1 MTPRVSI
8 VIPTIRR
15 AAGALAA
22 ARSALAQECDAR
34 FEIVLVDND
43 PAGGA
48 LEQLHHFADRANR
61 HVTIVHEPRPG
72 VASARNA
79 GVRAAKGRFIAF
91 LDDDEV
97 APDRWLAELLRVQSE
112 TKADVVFGPVSPRF
126 AEPPRRH
133 ADFFHEAFSRDPHHA
148 EGLIKVF
155 YGCGSSLIRRT
166 SLPSADPFPSGCNE
180 TGGEDAH
187 LFHAMKGKGAK
198 FAWAPSAYVWETPEP
213 SRITLVYTLR
223 RAFALGQR
231 SARTAWADKRGRLA
245 AIPASMI
252 SGLVQSL
259 VYGAASLGGF
269 LARTKS
275 RAFAYRNFA
284 EGLGKLLWFPGIKL
298 RFYGAATLP
307 KAERR
312 ELLATP

>member
-15 AAGALAA
+15 VAGALA
-22 ARSALAQECDAR
+22 ARSALAQECDAQ

-61 HVTIVHEPRPG
+61 HVVIVHEPRPG
-72 VASARNA
+72 VANARNA
-79 GVRAAKGRFIAF
+79 GVRASRGRFIAF

-133 ADFFHEAFSRDPHHA
+133 VDFFHDVFSRDPHHA

-155 YGCGSSLIRRT
+155 YGCGCSLIRRT
-166 SLPSADPFPSGCNE
+166 ALPSAEPFHAECNE
-180 TGGEDAH
+180 TGGEDAQ

-213 SRITLVYTLR
+213 SRVTLAYTLK

-231 SARTAWADKRGRLA
+231 PARTAWADKRKRFTT
-245 AIPASMI
+245 IPASMI
-252 SGLVQSL
+252 SGAFQSI
-259 VYGAASLGGF
+259 VYAAASSGCF
-269 LARTKS
+269 MARSKS
-275 RAFAYRNFA
+275 RAYAYRSFA
-284 EGLGKLLWFPGIKL
+284 AGLGKLLWFPGIKL
-298 RFYGAATLP
+298 RFYGAAILP

-312 ELLATP
+312 ELALSV